1 MAARW
6 RLDRRRVYLCAGGF
20 RKRAWQESADGIMI
34 ASFAIRQLK
43 TGNSQPEHRFPR
55 GEDRSIFARVK
66 LLENV
71 AMVSGHEKPHYKI
84 DR

>member
-1 MAARW
+1 
-6 RLDRRRVYLCAGGF
+6 
-20 RKRAWQESADGIMI
+20 MI

-43 TGNSQPEHRFPR
+43 TVIRSPSTAGQ
-55 GEDRSIFARVK
+55 DRSIFARVK